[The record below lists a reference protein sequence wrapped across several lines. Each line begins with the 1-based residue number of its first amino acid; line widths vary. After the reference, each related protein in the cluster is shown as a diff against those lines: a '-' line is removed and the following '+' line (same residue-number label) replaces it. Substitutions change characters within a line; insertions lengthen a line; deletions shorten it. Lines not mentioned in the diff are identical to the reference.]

1 MIARTQ
7 TLLQALICKHKGCIF
22 FIQYAYTSRYNI
34 LLIEKENASDHPLG
48 NLMIPEVILN
58 ITHCILIE
66 DLVVLDETIVDV
78 IERIS
83 EISKRYE
90 HIVLLMKCAHDK

>member
-1 MIARTQ
+1 
-7 TLLQALICKHKGCIF
+7 
-22 FIQYAYTSRYNI
+22 
-34 LLIEKENASDHPLG
+34 
-48 NLMIPEVILN
+48 MIPEVILN